1 MENFA
6 LKETDVRRSCSRI
19 RFLHSYDLYQ
29 VWMTNFGYF
38 IDRDFYSLETAKEA
52 GKESGFE
59 YQILLNGDIL
69 K

>member
-6 LKETDVRRSCSRI
+6 LKETDVRSY
-19 RFLHSYDLYQ
+19 SYDLYQ

>member
-6 LKETDVRRSCSRI
+6 LKETDVRRY
-19 RFLHSYDLYQ
+19 SYDLYQ
-29 VWMTNFGYF
+29 VWMSNFGYF

>member
-6 LKETDVRRSCSRI
+6 LKETDVRRY
-19 RFLHSYDLYQ
+19 SYDLYQ